1 MFILHMMTR
10 YQNSVIKI
18 CAVIFY
24 FSQDIYGLIQ
34 MFCRMW
40 RSTFNIFF
48 NITRQYRKLALK
60 GAFTGTFYTKP
71 VLAIMQKM
79 DFFSLAFYISCR
91 DEKLRLANISFQ
103 FCHRATKPAE
113 QKKLYSIR
121 ITSCITVSK
130 MVKTKLC
137 KFV

>member
-1 MFILHMMTR
+1 MDWFRCFVECEGQRL
-10 YQNSVIKI
+10 
-18 CAVIFY
+18 IFA
-24 FSQDIYGLIQ
+24 
-34 MFCRMW
+34 
-40 RSTFNIFF
+40 
-48 NITRQYRKLALK
+48 ITRQYRKLALK

-113 QKKLYSIR
+113 QKKLYSIK

-130 MVKTKLC
+130 MVNTFEENGKNIWAKCLIHLRKMVMKVSTMVKAKLC
-137 KFV
+137 KFL